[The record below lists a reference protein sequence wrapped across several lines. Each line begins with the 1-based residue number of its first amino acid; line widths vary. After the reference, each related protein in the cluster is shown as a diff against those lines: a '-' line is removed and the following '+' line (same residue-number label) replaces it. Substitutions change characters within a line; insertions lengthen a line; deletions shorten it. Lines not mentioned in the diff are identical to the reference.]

1 MVLANIGDISGVPEL
16 PIMKEARCSAA
27 QAFNDSINSNGY
39 PPYPGI
45 TQLREAVAKDLM
57 SRLGFADQSQEDL
70 IKAGVLLSYQ
80 DLSELVSLGAGSV
93 GCSGSICS
101 HVKYHRM
108 RRREMLKGMEQHV
121 TLKPVTIA
129 IDRTH
134 YWKHQGVGED
144 FGKIEIYD
152 FMVFREG
159 SLHLDAK
166 EAQRLGRDGGGI
178 MVLNFANPLC
188 FLPSAEEAH
197 QFALEVAEWNNANPS
212 QEITVCVDGPY
223 DDFDG
228 PEGYRFV
235 SMLLKAG
242 VTTSYI
248 HARTKEEFATGSR
261 GGEVLC
267 NNPAVRQ
274 LFNAYK
280 ADYIGADSMLE
291 QEIALRLH
299 HSPVRDEQKAMRNK
313 IISERKEYFW
323 SQLDE
328 HPELAA
334 IRKDTAPF
342 YRPNGPFYVFLN
354 LQSLIPGTYADS
366 LEACKAMAK
375 LGVILIPGTLFDVD
389 PDAAEGMNRVGVR
402 VAFGSFDSISWQDQI
417 KMLVNALTKLV

>member
-1 MVLANIGDISGVPEL
+1 
-16 PIMKEARCSAA
+16 
-27 QAFNDSINSNGY
+27 
-39 PPYPGI
+39 
-45 TQLREAVAKDLM
+45 
-57 SRLGFADQSQEDL
+57 
-70 IKAGVLLSYQ
+70 
-80 DLSELVSLGAGSV
+80 
-93 GCSGSICS
+93 
-101 HVKYHRM
+101 
-108 RRREMLKGMEQHV
+108 
-121 TLKPVTIA
+121 
-129 IDRTH
+129 
-134 YWKHQGVGED
+134 
-144 FGKIEIYD
+144 
-152 FMVFREG
+152 
-159 SLHLDAK
+159 
-166 EAQRLGRDGGGI
+166 
-178 MVLNFANPLC
+178 
-188 FLPSAEEAH
+188 
-197 QFALEVAEWNNANPS
+197 
-212 QEITVCVDGPY
+212 
-223 DDFDG
+223 
-228 PEGYRFV
+228 
-235 SMLLKAG
+235 MLLKAG